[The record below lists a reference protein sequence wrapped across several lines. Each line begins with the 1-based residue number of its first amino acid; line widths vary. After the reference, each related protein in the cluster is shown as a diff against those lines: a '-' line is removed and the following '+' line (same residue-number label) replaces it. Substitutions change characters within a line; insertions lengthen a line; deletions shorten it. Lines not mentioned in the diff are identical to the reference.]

1 MGGTPTRYDTIDVLA
16 CANKLTICTEN
27 PTGVIVRE
35 GRLEG
40 AGETVVGR
48 ICETGGFLSQK

>member
-1 MGGTPTRYDTIDVLA
+1 M
-16 CANKLTICTEN
+16 ICTEN

-48 ICETGGFLSQK
+48 ICETGGFLSQKWKRREINLNLLTAP